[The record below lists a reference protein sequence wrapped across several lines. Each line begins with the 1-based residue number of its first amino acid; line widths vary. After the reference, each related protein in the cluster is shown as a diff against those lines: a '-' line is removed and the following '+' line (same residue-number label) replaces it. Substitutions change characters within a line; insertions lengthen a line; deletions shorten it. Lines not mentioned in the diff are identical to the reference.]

1 MCLST
6 AYRNEKTDSSVLATN
21 ITNIRIDGDRVFL
34 TDLMDETIEVEGALQ
49 FADLIGGYVIISS
62 K

>member
-6 AYRNEKTDSSVLATN
+6 AYRDEKTDSSVLATN